1 MQRSIRLAPS
11 LLSADFSR
19 LDREIE
25 SVQEAGADLLHID
38 VMDGHFVPNITI
50 GPFIVEAIKRAARI
64 PLDVHLM
71 ISEPAKFVR
80 QFLDAGADSLNFHIE
95 TAPHPQAIIEKIR
108 KHGAKAGLVLSPETP
123 AETLLDHLGSVD
135 QVLVMTVNPGFGG
148 QKLIPECV
156 EKVRTIARAAP
167 GLEIEVDGGINID
180 TVPEVVSAGAN
191 VLVAGSAIF
200 GKEDRAAAIAAM
212 RRAAATALARQSEH
226 AKQQ

>member
-1 MQRSIRLAPS
+1 MQRRIRLAPS

-19 LDREIE
+19 LDREID

-50 GPFIVEAIKRAARI
+50 GPFIVEAIKRASRI

-71 ISEPAKFVR
+71 ISEPGKFIR

-95 TAPHPQAIIEKIR
+95 TAPQPHAIIEEIR
-108 KHGAKAGLVLSPETP
+108 KRGAKAGLVLSPETP
-123 AETLLDHLGSVD
+123 ADTLLGLLDSVD

-156 EKVRTIARAAP
+156 EKVRTIAQAAP

-180 TVPEVVSAGAN
+180 TVPEVVGAGAN

-200 GKEDRAAAIAAM
+200 GEEDRTAAIAAM
-212 RRAAATALARQSEH
+212 RRAAAAELARQNEH